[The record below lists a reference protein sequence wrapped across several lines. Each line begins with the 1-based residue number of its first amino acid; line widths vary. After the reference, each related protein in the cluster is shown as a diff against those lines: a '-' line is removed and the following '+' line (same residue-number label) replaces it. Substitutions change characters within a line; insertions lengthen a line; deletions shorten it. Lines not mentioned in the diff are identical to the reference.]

1 MYRYIPCFVYE
12 IKINIIIII
21 CNYVMLARDS
31 RNETYHCI
39 LFRITYMYIN
49 NLWVIYND
57 MIYSMIAIKNYGQI
71 ELIVK

>member
-1 MYRYIPCFVYE
+1 MYRYIPCFEYE

-31 RNETYHCI
+31 RNATYYCI

-49 NLWVIYND
+49 NFWVIYND
-57 MIYSMIAIKNYGQI
+57 MIYSMIAIKNYEQI